1 MSLKDQVLDTLSK
14 LPNLSNKELYALYP
28 NDDRGS
34 IRNYKHQFFKAIT
47 EEENSE
53 NSITPITPGPKK
65 KSKVCTKTEVKE
77 GFQEGTLDRELIEMT
92 DIELIRHTCRKIIAT
107 KINEPRIK
115 LQASNILLSFV
126 EKSGSIKEFM
136 PDNEMNLQKKFK
148 SMTTKDLIKIISNDG
163 VDQHTKEEALSYS
176 VSKEH
181 MLKEERENIN
191 G

>member
-1 MSLKDQVLDTLSK
+1 MNFKEAVE
-14 LPNLSNKELYALYP
+14 KELEINSKITYEEASLRIDDLKEKTFNNVRTEWKKGIKKNNGNLG
-28 NDDRGS
+28 NDG
-34 IRNYKHQFFKAIT
+34 
-47 EEENSE
+47 
-53 NSITPITPGPKK
+53 K
-65 KSKVCTKTEVKE
+65 KSKVYPKTELKE
-77 GFQEGTLDRELIEMT
+77 DFQEGTLDRELIEMT

-148 SMTTKDLIKIISNDG
+148 SMTTEDLIEIISNDG
-163 VDQHTKEEALSYS
+163 VDQHTKEEAMSYS

-181 MLKEERENIN
+181 MFKEKRENIN